1 MHFAR
6 HEQGIQL
13 AALMQ
18 STFERQIITIN
29 VVGNFDKPNEMN
41 ENLIAI
47 IILLVYFSPVF
58 YQLSLV
64 IKESKK
70 GNKIPLKIF
79 KKFLKYS
86 VVIIIPLM
94 IAFGILSHTN
104 YLNYEKPLT
113 FDKYDQI
120 TFENFRGLEYFKKS
134 LYGNERFAYVVTS
147 VDSDIDD
154 NSVIVQSLFYPSRS
168 FVYKK
173 NTNSKEL
180 LTHEKY
186 HIKITELFARK
197 AKEKI
202 SKLNRF
208 DENKIEGIIRQAE
221 KEERKFQTEYDYNTF
236 HSYVLSEQKRY
247 EKEVDSLLNLLTEY
261 KKPKIK
267 FNEKN

>member
-1 MHFAR
+1 
-6 HEQGIQL
+6 
-13 AALMQ
+13 
-18 STFERQIITIN
+18 
-29 VVGNFDKPNEMN
+29 MN
-41 ENLIAI
+41 DYLILTLI
-47 IILLVYFSPVF
+47 FLVYFSPVF
-58 YQLSLV
+58 YHLYLA
-64 IKESKK
+64 IKENKG
-70 GNKIPLKIF
+70 GNKIPLKKF

-86 VVIIIPLM
+86 VAIIIPIL
-94 IAFGILSHTN
+94 IGFGVLSHTN

-120 TFENFRGLEYFKKS
+120 TFENFRGLEFFKKS

-147 VDSDIDD
+147 IESDIDD
-154 NSVIVQSLFYPSRS
+154 NSVKVQSLFYPSCS

-173 NTNSKEL
+173 NTNNKEL

-208 DENKIEGIIRQAE
+208 DENKIEGIIRQAK

-261 KKPKIK
+261 KEPKIE
-267 FNEKN
+267 FNDKN